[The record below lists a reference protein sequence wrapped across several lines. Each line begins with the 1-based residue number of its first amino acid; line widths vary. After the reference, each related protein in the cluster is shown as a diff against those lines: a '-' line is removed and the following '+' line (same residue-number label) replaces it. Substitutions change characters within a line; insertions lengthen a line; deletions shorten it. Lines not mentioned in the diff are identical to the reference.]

1 MIKAMIFNWSGT
13 LSDYGGRG
21 RTTWYQAVGGETA
34 TATQLAKQWIRPW
47 PNWPFTTAL
56 KC

>member
-21 RTTWYQAVGGETA
+21 RTTWYQEAGGKSA